1 MSWSMPQLRLRW
13 LPSKRILV
21 FSRCISTRGRRWIA
35 HYELNTWEMISSTQ
49 IYAKFACKS
58 SVAHHCWRWYLAIDD
73 AEDRFSNQGVY
84 DEKIQE
90 FQQNVRR
97 DCPLYKQLW
106 WQVNWDLRIETWEL
120 STEWRIVSKCNH
132 LIKTVFL
139 HLTYFFTDDSQKIFF
154 FVFQDFSTQFSFRG
168 KNTEMKNK
176 KQKSIWRLRPCA
188 LTLMRWRFLVGQL

>member
-1 MSWSMPQLRLRW
+1 MSRSMPQLRLRW
-13 LPSKRILV
+13 SPSKRILV

-154 FVFQDFSTQFSFRG
+154 PSFKIFLPNFHSEEKTLKWRIRNKSRSEDFVHAHWHWWDDVS
-168 KNTEMKNK
+168 
-176 KQKSIWRLRPCA
+176 
-188 LTLMRWRFLVGQL
+188 

>member
-1 MSWSMPQLRLRW
+1 MSRSMPQLRLRW
-13 LPSKRILV
+13 SPSKRILV

-73 AEDRFSNQGVY
+73 AEDRFSNQGVH

-97 DCPLYKQLW
+97 DCLLYKQQW

-132 LIKTVFL
+132 LTKTVFL
-139 HLTYFFTDDSQKIFF
+139 HLTYFLQMIHRKSFFRLSRFFYPIFI
-154 FVFQDFSTQFSFRG
+154 QR
-168 KNTEMKNK
+168 K
-176 KQKSIWRLRPCA
+176 KHWNEE
-188 LTLMRWRFLVGQL
+188 

>member
-1 MSWSMPQLRLRW
+1 MSRSMPQLRLRW

-90 FQQNVRR
+90 FQQNAIVRFTNSCGGR
-97 DCPLYKQLW
+97 W
-106 WQVNWDLRIETWEL
+106 IETWEL
-120 STEWRIVSKCNH
+120 RLENYLLSDALSVNAITWSKLFFSISHIFLQMIHRKSFFSSFKIFLPNFHSEEKTLKWRIRNKSWSEDFVHAHWHWWDDVS
-132 LIKTVFL
+132 
-139 HLTYFFTDDSQKIFF
+139 
-154 FVFQDFSTQFSFRG
+154 
-168 KNTEMKNK
+168 
-176 KQKSIWRLRPCA
+176 
-188 LTLMRWRFLVGQL
+188 

>member
-13 LPSKRILV
+13 SPSKRILV

-97 DCPLYKQLW
+97 DCPLYKQQW
-106 WQVNWDLRIETWEL
+106 
-120 STEWRIVSKCNH
+120 
-132 LIKTVFL
+132 
-139 HLTYFFTDDSQKIFF
+139 LTAPSHPILMVECQMARLNFRDVLTN
-154 FVFQDFSTQFSFRG
+154 TQLLPSPECYWLANGTR
-168 KNTEMKNK
+168 
-176 KQKSIWRLRPCA
+176 
-188 LTLMRWRFLVGQL
+188 

>member
-1 MSWSMPQLRLRW
+1 MSRSMPQLRLRW
-13 LPSKRILV
+13 SPSKRILV

-49 IYAKFACKS
+49 IYAKFARKS

-120 STEWRIVSKCNH
+120 SIDQNCFSPSHIFFHRWFTENLFLSFKIFLPNFHSEEKALKWRIRNKSWSEDFVHAHWHWWDDVS
-132 LIKTVFL
+132 
-139 HLTYFFTDDSQKIFF
+139 
-154 FVFQDFSTQFSFRG
+154 
-168 KNTEMKNK
+168 
-176 KQKSIWRLRPCA
+176 
-188 LTLMRWRFLVGQL
+188 

>member
-13 LPSKRILV
+13 SPSKRILV

-49 IYAKFACKS
+49 IYAKFARKS
-58 SVAHHCWRWYLAIDD
+58 SVVHHCWRWYLAIDD

-132 LIKTVFL
+132 LISISHIFL
-139 HLTYFFTDDSQKIFF
+139 QMIHRKSF
-154 FVFQDFSTQFSFRG
+154 FSTQFSFRG

-188 LTLMRWRFLVGQL
+188 PTLMRWRFLVGQL